1 MIKKKGVYPFQRF
14 SETKLPKL
22 EDFYSKLNDTYITQK
37 EYNHAQ
43 EVWGTFN
50 IKNMDEYHDLYLDT
64 DVLLLVDVFQNF
76 RKTCIDYY
84 GLDPA
89 HYYSALG
96 LAWDATVED
105 DGCGIRFNFRH

>member
-1 MIKKKGVYPFQRF
+1 MG
-14 SETKLPKL
+14 
-22 EDFYSKLNDTYITQK
+22 
-37 EYNHAQ
+37 
-43 EVWGTFN
+43 
-50 IKNMDEYHDLYLDT
+50 EYHDLYLET

-96 LAWDATVED
+96 LAWDAMLKMTGVELDLISDIDMQLFIEKGRRGGISTVTHRHAEANNKYME
-105 DGCGIRFNFRH
+105 NFDREKELHYVFRCK